1 MPKVPAPLTDTKISS
16 SKGKS
21 KEYTLA
27 DGKGLHLLIKPSGI
41 KVWEFVFTSPV
52 TKKRRKK
59 SLGNYLK
66 EDNFEDHT
74 KKTEKINFD
83 TLTDLEILKLK
94 SFSLSTA
101 RKIRSKLI
109 QLIQSGIDP
118 MEYEKELEQ
127 KENANTNGL
136 FQNVMNEWFER
147 QKKILADVTYIRK
160 YSLFESFVLP
170 YFKDKHIKDITKLE
184 LIHLLEEKEKT
195 AKETASRLFNYLSN
209 LWSYAVLK
217 DYCEYNYLAN
227 INKNDVLVEKRRKNN
242 YEKITDEVIF
252 KELVN
257 KIYNYNG
264 SISIKNALKF
274 VLHIPLRA
282 YNLCFL
288 KWSYIDFEKKI
299 LNIPRSEMK
308 VKNHN
313 LTDFQL
319 PLTSEVIKI
328 LNDQKTYCTL
338 YTDLKE
344 YVFIGNDNINPI
356 NRESPN
362 QALMRMGFTAEKKQ
376 SLHSFR
382 GSFRT
387 IAEEKQQ
394 IHNVDIRIMESILD
408 HQKESKVEQA
418 YKNKINYLELQ
429 KPLLT
434 WWSNYI
440 IDLLYKK
447 ENNGSI

>member
-74 KKTEKINFD
+74 KKTEKTEKINFD

-170 YFKDKHIKDITKLE
+170 YFKDKHIKDITKLGM
-184 LIHLLEEKEKT
+184 T
-195 AKETASRLFNYLSN
+195 PS
-209 LWSYAVLK
+209 
-217 DYCEYNYLAN
+217 
-227 INKNDVLVEKRRKNN
+227 
-242 YEKITDEVIF
+242 
-252 KELVN
+252 
-257 KIYNYNG
+257 
-264 SISIKNALKF
+264 
-274 VLHIPLRA
+274 
-282 YNLCFL
+282 
-288 KWSYIDFEKKI
+288 
-299 LNIPRSEMK
+299 
-308 VKNHN
+308 
-313 LTDFQL
+313 
-319 PLTSEVIKI
+319 
-328 LNDQKTYCTL
+328 
-338 YTDLKE
+338 
-344 YVFIGNDNINPI
+344 
-356 NRESPN
+356 
-362 QALMRMGFTAEKKQ
+362 
-376 SLHSFR
+376 
-382 GSFRT
+382 
-387 IAEEKQQ
+387 
-394 IHNVDIRIMESILD
+394 
-408 HQKESKVEQA
+408 
-418 YKNKINYLELQ
+418 
-429 KPLLT
+429 
-434 WWSNYI
+434 
-440 IDLLYKK
+440 
-447 ENNGSI
+447 